1 VHRGDPVLLTPADVT
16 NVAFSKPP
24 IGKRGY
30 HEEEVDAFLDLLE
43 TELARLVEENYGLCN
58 RVEQLGQQQRG
69 AQVATGSD
77 LFPVEPPGPVMAPA
91 LPPMRG
97 QTSPGVDPNVQ
108 AAKVLELAQA
118 MVDQLTGEAQA
129 EVDGIV
135 GEARRKAEQ
144 LLSEA
149 TVKADGLVNEAESRV
164 QLLLTDARTRAETVE
179 QQSRDRAASL
189 EHVATRKQAEI
200 ISVLSQEKGTLEKK
214 IEDLL
219 AWEREYRTRL
229 KTYLAAQLRELNG
242 CGSDVPGAPMR
253 NRHGFAASG
262 VGAHA
267 EAGSR

>member
-1 VHRGDPVLLTPADVT
+1 VPLTPADVA

-43 TELARLVEENYGLCN
+43 TELARLVEENNGLYN
-58 RVEQLGQQQRG
+58 RVEQLGQQG
-69 AQVATGSD
+69 AQLATGSE
-77 LFPVEPPGPVMAPA
+77 LFPVERPGPVMVPA
-91 LPPMRG
+91 LPPMIE
-97 QTSPGVDPNVQ
+97 QTSSGTDPNVQ
-108 AAKVLELAQA
+108 AAKVLGLAQA

-129 EVDGIV
+129 EVDGMV
-135 GEARRKAEQ
+135 GEARRRAEQ

-149 TVKADGLVNEAESRV
+149 KVKADGLVNEANSRV
-164 QLLLTDARTRAETVE
+164 EIILTDARTRAETVE
-179 QQSRDRAASL
+179 QQSRDKAASL
-189 EHVATRKQAEI
+189 EHEATRQHAEI

-214 IEDLL
+214 IEELR

-242 CGSDVPGAPMR
+242 CGSGEPGAPMP

-267 EAGSR
+267 EARSR